1 MNILQILIIIKQLNF
16 TGNVSLNEG
25 KTTSYGHSI
34 CVSRESHLHR
44 LCCRWQAQKLCSG
57 QPAQLYMAAL
67 VRDICRALIKG
78 DIENTICWL
87 IPLFDVPEAGTQWTV
102 HHNKIQGEK
111 MHESVQ

>member
-1 MNILQILIIIKQLNF
+1 MFLLMRWIGEDHIIQPLN
-16 TGNVSLNEG
+16 L
-25 KTTSYGHSI
+25 
-34 CVSRESHLHR
+34 CLHLHR
-44 LCCRWQAQKLCSG
+44 LCCRWQLQKLCSG
-57 QPAQLYMAAL
+57 QPAQLCMVGL

-87 IPLFDVPEAGTQWTV
+87 IPVFDVSEAGTQWTV